1 MPKIWKEDFEIHL
14 SAPSSRWRR
23 TAGAGGGGWGGASY
37 ACRMAAGCGVR
48 LMRGSE
54 CARVPS
60 AEFKMSAA
68 DVSGNIEEPP
78 YKKNL
83 ERLAALQ
90 DRLSKVQK
98 TAESLL
104 ATVSGS
110 GGDYTDKLVYTDVTR
125 AKSFLSGNQVLAAS
139 TRRRREARRGWQDG
153 SRDANSAAPGL
164 QGSVAVQEAGCRRPA
179 AGAAAWTTMASAGP
193 LVRAMGDKRFSG
205 RAGRAEIIQRCRV
218 QQGERRHTFA
228 RAPPAS
234 LGRHDAGSTQSFGRR
249 ALRRRCMHGCTPWI
263 LVSAPRAAQVPAKL
277 V

>member
-1 MPKIWKEDFEIHL
+1 
-14 SAPSSRWRR
+14 
-23 TAGAGGGGWGGASY
+23 
-37 ACRMAAGCGVR
+37 MAAGCGVR

-153 SRDANSAAPGL
+153 SRDANSAA
-164 QGSVAVQEAGCRRPA
+164 QACRAVWRCRRQ
-179 AGAAAWTTMASAGP
+179 GA
-193 LVRAMGDKRFSG
+193 D
-205 RAGRAEIIQRCRV
+205 
-218 QQGERRHTFA
+218 A
-228 RAPPAS
+228 RPPGQP
-234 LGRHDAGSTQSFGRR
+234 LGRRWRPPGR
-249 ALRRRCMHGCTPWI
+249 
-263 LVSAPRAAQVPAKL
+263 
-277 V
+277 